1 MSRVIRDLQNQQFGH
16 LTALRRVGTSS
27 SGKPV
32 WLCRCSCSGKEIE
45 VARGHLIT
53 GHTQSCGCLA
63 RKVKDL
69 TAQTFNRLTVIRFV
83 RRAHY
88 IWLCRCL
95 CGKEVEVQGGSLTSG
110 RTKSCGCLQREMASA
125 RLIGRRGKGLP
136 GFRHGLASRRHRSP
150 TWQTWESM
158 INRCTNPQ
166 ATGHE
171 HYFDAGVKICD
182 RWLIFENFL
191 ADMGERPEGCTLGR
205 FGDIGNYEKSNCGW
219 QTDREQKA
227 EQKTKR
233 QLAFLAA

>member
-1 MSRVIRDLQNQQFGH
+1 MADQFQLPPGATAVTPDASQDTGSSTTPQQF
-16 LTALRRVGTSS
+16 ALPPGATPAQQTSGTPEPTFN
-27 SGKPV
+27 GPV
-32 WLCRCSCSGKEIE
+32 
-45 VARGHLIT
+45 
-53 GHTQSCGCLA
+53 
-63 RKVKDL
+63 
-69 TAQTFNRLTVIRFV
+69 AQTL
-83 RRAHY
+83 
-88 IWLCRCL
+88 
-95 CGKEVEVQGGSLTSG
+95 GKIGEGGAEGFGDLWNMV
-110 RTKSCGCLQREMASA
+110 KS
-125 RLIGRRGKGLP
+125 
-136 GFRHGLASRRHRSP
+136 